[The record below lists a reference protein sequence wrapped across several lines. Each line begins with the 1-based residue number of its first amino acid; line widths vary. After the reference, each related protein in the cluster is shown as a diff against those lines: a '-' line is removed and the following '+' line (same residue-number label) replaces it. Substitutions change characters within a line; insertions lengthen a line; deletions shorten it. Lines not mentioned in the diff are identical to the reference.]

1 MRSHRPGTS
10 QQRSAGL
17 ALVFAAVVALGLTTA
32 SASSAQSQRSLAVS
46 MGVSTG
52 WGATPDGDV
61 LHLADS
67 GWDDYVAGYL
77 TQMHVSWVHMNVPW
91 CLLEPKAGVYSQSTY
106 RAVKRRIDNAV
117 ASGKHA
123 FVTVIMDAPVFA
135 RSAAMQRD
143 RTGKPLG
150 GSYAGCGR
158 PSVYPSGEAA
168 PKLTKAAL
176 HNYATT
182 VGRFDDCLRG
192 ASCPGPD
199 NRSQVMIESGAE
211 ANWHNGWQNGIC
223 GSHSGHGGVPWYAS
237 PGNDC
242 GQPGARQMSS
252 GAIGRIQPK
261 DARFF
266 GDMANWAGRSLHDSL
281 AFGHDTILGAPLF
294 RRNGVGWGT
303 GSVAGD
309 AYLAQAVRGGS
320 TRFWDEVGLHVTV
333 CDNGVSVSWNGCQGS
348 MKQHLDEVRS
358 TLRAAQINVPI
369 WITGALPCSQGDRCT
384 ASDQARD
391 VQAILHGLRFHA
403 CSDLFRPVL
412 HINWFRIVDP
422 DNGGQ
427 FSGIGFMRNRSSA
440 PYVPPYI
447 KKAPYRAMAAD
458 SNLSCVRR

>member
-1 MRSHRPGTS
+1 MRRHGRGTS
-10 QQRSAGL
+10 LQRSAGV
-17 ALVFAAVVALGLTTA
+17 ALVLAAVFALGLTTA
-32 SASSAQSQRSLAVS
+32 SASSAESQRSVAVS

-77 TQMHVSWVHMNVPW
+77 TEMNVSWVHMNVPW
-91 CLLEPKAGVYSQSTY
+91 CLLEPKAGVYSQPTY
-106 RAVKRRIDNAV
+106 QAVKSRIDNAV

-123 FVTVIMDAPVFA
+123 FITVIMDAPVFA

-143 RTGKPLG
+143 RTGKRLR
-150 GSYAGCGR
+150 GSYAGCAR

-168 PKLTKAAL
+168 PKLTRAAL
-176 HNYATT
+176 RNYANT
-182 VGRFDDCLRG
+182 VGKFDDCLRG

-223 GSHSGHGGVPWYAS
+223 GRHSGYGGVRWYAS

-252 GAIGRIQPK
+252 GEIGRIQPT

-294 RRNGVGWGT
+294 RRNGIGWGT

-309 AYLAQAVRGGS
+309 AYLAQAVRGGG
-320 TRFWDEVGLHVTV
+320 TRFWDVAALHVTV
-333 CDNGVSVSWNGCQGS
+333 CDNGVSVTWNGCQGS
-348 MKQHLDEVRS
+348 MKQHLDELRS
-358 TLRAAQINVPI
+358 VLRAARINVPI

-384 ASDQARD
+384 AKDQARD
-391 VQAILHGLRFHA
+391 VQAIIHGLRFHA
-403 CSDLFRPVL
+403 CSDLYRPVM
-412 HINWFRIVDP
+412 HINWFRVVDP

-447 KKAPYRAMAAD
+447 EKAPYRAMAAD

>member
-1 MRSHRPGTS
+1 
-10 QQRSAGL
+10 
-17 ALVFAAVVALGLTTA
+17 
-32 SASSAQSQRSLAVS
+32 

-91 CLLEPKAGVYSQSTY
+91 CLLEPKAGAYSQSTY
-106 RAVKRRIDNAV
+106 QAVKSRIDNAV

-135 RSAAMQRD
+135 RSGAMQRD
-143 RTGKPLG
+143 RTGKRLR
-150 GSYAGCGR
+150 GSYAGCAR
-158 PSVYPSGEAA
+158 PGVYPSGEAA

-176 HNYATT
+176 HNYANT
-182 VGRFDDCLRG
+182 VGKFDDCLRG

-223 GSHSGHGGVPWYAS
+223 GTHSGHGGVPWYAS

-252 GAIGRIQPK
+252 GEIGNIQPK

-266 GDMANWAGRSLHDSL
+266 GNMANWAGRSLHDSL

-348 MKQHLDEVRS
+348 MKQHLDEARS
-358 TLRAAQINVPI
+358 TLRAARINVPI